1 MTHPVLQTCATC
13 AAAIGKELL
22 HSRLGHQI
30 CSAARLRGRYGAI
43 TRCDPARGSTA
54 KGWQVIDGMSGEIGF
69 ASEHKL
75 PCTSWTAHA
84 VALHC
89 ARGSPKGPAY
99 PPLVYSFD
107 SICVT
112 LYAEYQT
119 CHGDLSA
126 VPLRAPGTPGGAVG
140 ADALAVVR
148 VVVIAETRSRT
159 FV

>member
-1 MTHPVLQTCATC
+1 
-13 AAAIGKELL
+13 
-22 HSRLGHQI
+22 
-30 CSAARLRGRYGAI
+30 
-43 TRCDPARGSTA
+43 
-54 KGWQVIDGMSGEIGF
+54 MSGEIGF